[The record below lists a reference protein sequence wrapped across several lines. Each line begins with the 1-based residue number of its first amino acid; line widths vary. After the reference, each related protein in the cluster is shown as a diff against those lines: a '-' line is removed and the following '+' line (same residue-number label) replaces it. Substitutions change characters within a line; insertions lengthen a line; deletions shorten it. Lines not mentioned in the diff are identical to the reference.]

1 MCKYVKN
8 HIAPQHNRGVRVEG
22 VGKGLPKQRDRNE
35 HHSAM
40 PFAEVPTFIA
50 RLRGDSEQGEITRL
64 AFEFL
69 ILTATRTGE
78 VLGAKWQEFD
88 ELGQVWTIPDD
99 RMKAARA
106 HREPLSSRCL
116 EILKR
121 AKLLSAGSQF
131 IFPGRT
137 NTRPMSNMVFL
148 MTLRRMGVPFT
159 AHGFRSSF
167 RDWAAE
173 CTNYSREI
181 CEMALAHTV
190 SDRVEAAYRRGDLF
204 DRRRN
209 LMQEWVKFLSADG
222 SA

>member
-1 MCKYVKN
+1 M
-8 HIAPQHNRGVRVEG
+8 
-22 VGKGLPKQRDRNE
+22 PKQRDRNE

-40 PFAEVPTFIA
+40 PFAEVPSFIA
-50 RLRGDSEQGEITRL
+50 RLRGDSEHGEITRL
-64 AFEFL
+64 ALEFL

-106 HREPLSSRCL
+106 HRVPLSSRCL
-116 EILKR
+116 KILER
-121 AKLLSAGSQF
+121 AKLLSAGSPF

-137 NTRPMSNMVFL
+137 ITRPMSNMVFL

-173 CTNYSREI
+173 STNHAPEI
-181 CEMALAHTV
+181 CEMALAHTI
-190 SDRVEAAYRRGDLF
+190 SNRVEAAYRRGDLF
-204 DRRRN
+204 DRRRD
-209 LMQEWVKFLSADG
+209 LMEDWASYLAGAANMSSPRHHGKEAASK
-222 SA
+222 

>member
-40 PFAEVPTFIA
+40 PFAEVPAFIA
-50 RLRGDSEQGEITRL
+50 RLRGDSEQGEFTRL
-64 AFEFL
+64 ALEFL

-88 ELGQVWTIPDD
+88 ELGQVWTIPDN
-99 RMKAARA
+99 RMKAGRA
-106 HREPLSSRCL
+106 HRVPLSSRCL
-116 EILKR
+116 EILDR
-121 AKLLSAGSQF
+121 TKLLSAGSPF

-148 MTLRRMGVPFT
+148 MTLRRMDVPFT

-173 CTNYSREI
+173 CTNFPREI

-190 SDRVEAAYRRGDLF
+190 ENKVEAAYRRTDLL
-204 DRRRN
+204 DKRRDLLKLWAQYCTN
-209 LMQEWVKFLSADG
+209 DDA
-222 SA
+222 